1 MKRESEVVGMDV
13 LIVANETAGGEH
25 LRAEVSRL
33 MKLGANN
40 FTLLVPATRPRG
52 TLTYTEGEAHA
63 IASERMAHAVTALSA
78 LGADIEGV
86 VGIERP
92 MDAVLDILLERHF
105 DEIIVSTLPH
115 GISRWLRMDLPARVA
130 RASGL
135 PVHHIIGTGD
145 RETVTA

>member
-1 MKRESEVVGMDV
+1 MDV

-33 MKLGANN
+33 IQLGAER

-52 TLTYTEGEAHA
+52 TLVYTDGEAHA
-63 IASERMAHAVTALSA
+63 LAERRMSDAVATLRK
-78 LGADIEGV
+78 LGVEIDGV
-86 VGIERP
+86 VGVERP

-105 DEIIVSTLPH
+105 DEIVVSTLPH
-115 GISRWLRMDLPARVA
+115 GVSRWLGVDLPARVA

-135 PVHHIIGTGD
+135 PVHHIIGTGE
-145 RETVTA
+145 RAAVNA